1 MQTSVLLGSKWVLL
15 VLLVLAV
22 LVYGGA
28 SWLNGSPIGN
38 AGAWLILVLAIGW
51 PAVLSGSR
59 GCATRLRKQ
68 ERRT

>member
-1 MQTSVLLGSKWVLL
+1 M
-15 VLLVLAV
+15 AV

-38 AGAWLILVLAIGW
+38 AGAWLMVVLAIGW

-59 GCATRLRKQ
+59 GCATRFLKQ
-68 ERRT
+68 ERRS